1 MLNFLDLTI
10 ALIISSNMQ
19 KSVVYWHL
27 QELAAPEGV
36 QKQGGAYQGLIVG
49 SFNSFFMFSYALA
62 LW

>member
-1 MLNFLDLTI
+1 MKYLLL
-10 ALIISSNMQ
+10 LITSLHQ
-19 KSVVYWHL
+19 ECPLL

-36 QKQGGAYQGLIVG
+36 QKQGGLYQGLIIG